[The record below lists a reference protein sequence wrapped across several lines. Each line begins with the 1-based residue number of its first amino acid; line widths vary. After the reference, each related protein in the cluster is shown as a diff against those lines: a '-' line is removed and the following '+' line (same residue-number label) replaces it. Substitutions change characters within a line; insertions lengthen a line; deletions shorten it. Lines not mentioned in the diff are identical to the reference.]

1 MSFLRVTSLNSI
13 SVFVKIAVMLW
24 LNKILAIA
32 VGPSG
37 YAAIGQF
44 QNAIQVITSLSN
56 GVSPTGIIKY
66 TAENTEADEIHRLWK
81 TAGTTTLLFSL
92 IGSFIVFFNS
102 EALSEYIFNSKELES
117 CFYWL
122 SASLPF
128 IAFNALF
135 VAILNGKKE
144 FKSLVVANILG
155 SVLSAISVPFLVY
168 FYELE
173 GALIG
178 LAIYQGLALFSTI
191 WICNKHQ
198 WFHVKFFVGYIER
211 KVFLKLL
218 KYLGAGLVTALSL
231 PVALMFIR
239 SVLIDSQ
246 GDYEAGNWEAMLRLS
261 NGYLMLITTATSV
274 YLLPRF
280 SELNSANAIF
290 KELINA
296 LKLIFIFVGF
306 MLVCINMFKGVI
318 VPLIL
323 SKDFNLVYEIMPL
336 YMFGDFLKVMCY
348 VITYLFIAKE
358 KLGLFIF
365 SEVFFTILYAI
376 AAKYLISMY
385 GVDGAIY
392 SYVITYSSCLVFL
405 LLMLF
410 IYKKNN
416 LFNVCS
422 N

>member
-1 MSFLRVTSLNSI
+1 
-13 SVFVKIAVMLW
+13 MLW

-44 QNAIQVITSLSN
+44 QNAIQVITSISN

-66 TAENTEADEIHRLWK
+66 TAENTESDEIHRLWK

-92 IGSFIVFFNS
+92 IGSCIVYFNS

-122 SASLPF
+122 AISLPF

-191 WICNKHQ
+191 LICNKHQ
-198 WFHVKFFVGYIER
+198 WFNFKFFFGYIDRE
-211 KVFLKLL
+211 VFLKLL
-218 KYLGAGLVTALSL
+218 KFLGAGLVTALSL

-280 SELNSANAIF
+280 SELNSENAIF

-296 LKLIFIFVGF
+296 LKLTFIFVGV
-306 MLVCINMFKGVI
+306 MLVFINMFKGVI

-358 KLGLFIF
+358 KLGLFMF

-376 AAKYLISMY
+376 SAKYLISIY

-392 SYVITYSSCLVFL
+392 SYVVTYSSCLVFL

-410 IYKKNN
+410 IYRKHN

-422 N
+422 NRSL

>member
-66 TAENTEADEIHRLWK
+66 TAENTESDEIHRLWK

-122 SASLPF
+122 AMSLPF
-128 IAFNALF
+128 IAFNVLF

-155 SVLSAISVPFLVY
+155 SVLSAISVPLLVY

-178 LAIYQGLALFSTI
+178 LAMYQGLAFFSTI

-198 WFHVKFFVGYIER
+198 WFHFKFFFGYIER
-211 KVFLKLL
+211 KVFFKLL
-218 KYLGAGLVTALSL
+218 KYLGAGLITALSA
-231 PVALMFIR
+231 PIASIFIR
-239 SVLIDSQ
+239 DLLTQDLGSNV
-246 GDYEAGNWEAMLRLS
+246 AGNWEAMLRLS
-261 NGYLMLITTATSV
+261 NGYLMLITTAASV

-280 SELNSANAIF
+280 SELQDRVALLRELF
-290 KELINA
+290 KS
-296 LKLIFIFVGF
+296 IFITVVILLFLF
-306 MLVCINMFKGVI
+306 PIIFNLKFFI
-318 VPLIL
+318 VPLLL
-323 SKDFNLVYEIMPL
+323 SSQFDKIYSFMGMYLL
-336 YMFGDFLKVMCY
+336 GDFFKVISFI
-348 VITYLFIAKE
+348 VVYLFIAKE
-358 KLGLFIF
+358 KLYIYVFTEIFFSLLYVVLAWLFIQE
-365 SEVFFTILYAI
+365 S
-376 AAKYLISMY
+376 
-385 GVDGAIY
+385 GVDGVINAY
-392 SYVITYSSCLVFL
+392 AITYFLCSSFL
-405 LLMLF
+405 FLM
-410 IYKKNN
+410 IYIRYVRVNKNE
-416 LFNVCS
+416 FA
-422 N
+422 

>member
-66 TAENTEADEIHRLWK
+66 TAENTESDEIHRLWK

-92 IGSFIVFFNS
+92 IGSCIVYLNS
-102 EALSEYIFNSKELES
+102 EALSEYIFNSKELKS

-122 SASLPF
+122 AISLPF

-198 WFHVKFFVGYIER
+198 WFHFKFFFGYIER

-218 KYLGAGLVTALSL
+218 KYLGAGLITALSA
-231 PVALMFIR
+231 PIASIFIR
-239 SVLIDSQ
+239 DLLTQDLGSNV
-246 GDYEAGNWEAMLRLS
+246 AGNWEAMLRLS
-261 NGYLMLITTATSV
+261 NGYLMLITTAASV

-280 SELNSANAIF
+280 SELQDREALLRELF
-290 KELINA
+290 KS
-296 LKLIFIFVGF
+296 IFITVVILLLLFPIVF
-306 MLVCINMFKGVI
+306 NLKFFI
-318 VPLIL
+318 VPLLL
-323 SKDFNLVYEIMPL
+323 SSQFDKIYSFMGMYLL
-336 YMFGDFLKVMCY
+336 GDFFKVISFI
-348 VITYLFIAKE
+348 VVYLFIAKE
-358 KLGLFIF
+358 KLYIYIF
-365 SEVFFTILYAI
+365 TEIFFSLLYVILASF
-376 AAKYLISMY
+376 LIQES
-385 GVDGAIY
+385 GVDGVINA
-392 SYVITYSSCLVFL
+392 YVITYFL
-405 LLMLF
+405 CSLF
-410 IYKKNN
+410 LFFMVYIRYVRVNKNE
-416 LFNVCS
+416 FA
-422 N
+422 